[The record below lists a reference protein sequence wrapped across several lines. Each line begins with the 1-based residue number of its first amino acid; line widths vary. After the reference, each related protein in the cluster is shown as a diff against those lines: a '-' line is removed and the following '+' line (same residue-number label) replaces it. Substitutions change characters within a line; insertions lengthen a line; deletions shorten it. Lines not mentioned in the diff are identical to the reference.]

1 MAPSTS
7 SSSDASSTDPTR
19 FVSSAAKAQQA
30 NQGAAQVWAQITA
43 LAAEPGVLDL
53 GQGWPDFGAS
63 DVARDAAAAVIA
75 ADDDP
80 RANQYSVISGRPELV
95 TALKRYYEATG
106 SSPSDV
112 LVTSSG
118 TEACYVAMRA
128 LLDPGD
134 EVIFLEPFFPWYLS
148 HAKLCGAVART
159 VRMKP
164 TRSNS
169 NSNDDETGTGTER
182 LRFALDEDAL
192 RRAFEEG
199 RGKTKLFVHNS
210 PHNPTGAVSSRKDV
224 ELVARLCQEFDVAV
238 LADEV
243 YERCT
248 FGVGGGGGG
257 DDATS
262 VGETAEVEPFHRMM
276 DVEGMAER
284 TITVGTSSKLLAL
297 TGWRVGWLAG
307 PPALIAAC
315 KTMHSYTTYCAPTP
329 LQLGVAAAL
338 DVISEDAKGAVSAD
352 AAAATMARNA
362 TLLAA
367 ALTDV
372 GCVPIEPSGGY
383 FLVVDVSP
391 LGLTSVEYCT
401 KLATEAKIAAV
412 PLDVFYHDDDGDA
425 SGGGKGAGDGEDAAA
440 APPNNYVRFCVCK
453 RRETI
458 ETCAAAIRANPVR
471 K

>member
-1 MAPSTS
+1 
-7 SSSDASSTDPTR
+7 
-19 FVSSAAKAQQA
+19 
-30 NQGAAQVWAQITA
+30 VWAQITA

-106 SSPSDV
+106 SKCAETSDV

-148 HAKLCGAVART
+148 HAKLCGAVARP

-169 NSNDDETGTGTER
+169 NSNSNSNDDTAAGP

-210 PHNPTGAVSSRKDV
+210 PHNPTGAVCSREDAA
-224 ELVARLCQEFDVAV
+224 LVARLCEEFDVAV

-257 DDATS
+257 GGDDDTS
-262 VGETAEVEPFHRMM
+262 GETAEVEPFHRMM
-276 DVEGMAER
+276 DVVGMAER

-307 PPALIAAC
+307 PPSLIAAC

-338 DVISEDAKGAVSAD
+338 DVISEDAEGFVSAD
-352 AAAATMARNA
+352 AAAAVMARNA

-383 FLVVDVSP
+383 FLVCDVSST
-391 LGLTSVEYCT
+391 GLTSVEYCA
-401 KLATEAKIAAV
+401 KLATEVKIAAV
-412 PLDVFYHDDDGDA
+412 PLDVFYRRRDDGD
-425 SGGGKGAGDGEDAAA
+425 GDGEDAAA